1 MFNRTLDNRMKT
13 MQIRKLNNNM
23 AATRVFTARRA
34 LKPYPHFIFLSLIF
48 LSVSSVWAATWQPAQ
63 GPLKTRW
70 AKDVS
75 PENAHPEYPRPQMVR
90 QEWLNL
96 NGVWDLAI
104 TSKEAKRAT
113 FQTQILVP
121 FPVES
126 ALSGVMRPVSENDRI
141 WYRRT
146 FEVPHKWKGRRVLLH
161 FGAVD
166 YEAKVWLNG
175 KEIGQHRGGYDA
187 FSFDITDALNQAGP
201 NELVVTA
208 WDPTDAGTQPRG
220 KQVRK
225 PGGIFYT
232 STSGIWQTVW
242 LEPVNAA
249 YITDLKITPDIDHG
263 TVTVRPSTTRT
274 LGACMIEVTI
284 RDGGKVVY

>member
-13 MQIRKLNNNM
+13 MQIRKLNNNI

-96 NGVWDLAI
+96 NGRWDFGLTHRDRTNGGAYQR
-104 TSKEAKRAT
+104 T
-113 FQTQILVP
+113 ILVP

-126 ALSGVMRPVSENDRI
+126 SLSG
-141 WYRRT
+141 
-146 FEVPHKWKGRRVLLH
+146 
-161 FGAVD
+161 
-166 YEAKVWLNG
+166 
-175 KEIGQHRGGYDA
+175 
-187 FSFDITDALNQAGP
+187 
-201 NELVVTA
+201 
-208 WDPTDAGTQPRG
+208 
-220 KQVRK
+220 
-225 PGGIFYT
+225 
-232 STSGIWQTVW
+232 
-242 LEPVNAA
+242 
-249 YITDLKITPDIDHG
+249 
-263 TVTVRPSTTRT
+263 
-274 LGACMIEVTI
+274 
-284 RDGGKVVY
+284 